1 MNFVLDP
8 LDFQRFAPVALKN
21 STKKGVLEEVRRG
34 SEKFPAF
41 YCLFGNLLFTFEN
54 DNDANSLSG
63 LIFLESSKCK
73 IVNSVF
79 PLLAITTVGGR
90 TINLTSSQPSE
101 LQEWMDAIENHKF
114 IQLTR
119 KVDDIESTLLQLQ
132 HASEQQT
139 HVQIEYD
146 KTIMDCR
153 QQIEELQ
160 RANEQ
165 LQATIEQLLSDKAD
179 LNRTL
184 KQSETE
190 RLLLLKSRG
199 ITPKSM
205 PQWALQEAPRKGVSE
220 PLKRLRIWTG
230 TWNVSGKEPFSGMEK
245 ERAKRLLQP
254 FVPAGYDIY
263 ALSVQDC
270 VSESIFEC
278 FDALQASEG
287 CRRLR
292 LMTAA
297 GTPMTNDDG
306 SDPSRLYG
314 RGDGTLKSLK
324 FTGLVIYVRAPL
336 VGDVKMLNMIN
347 FPLSSTHSRGAV
359 AAVVNALGRN
369 VVFVST
375 QLDPKN
381 NDTRRDQYQTLFT
394 ALGSN
399 LAEADFHLNDQFHH
413 VVWMGDFGYTLV
425 DTSGNRMPPESATH
439 MLSDGR
445 LLRTLFETHDQL
457 NQDKRNQLVFFGY
470 REPIPYPNFYP
481 TYKKVENRPPA
492 NYTSNDW
499 VRNVY
504 VTRVK
509 DPFYYGGKVREWTPS
524 FPDRIL
530 YYSMTDLAE
539 DLIPESVPAEMSI
552 HLAESSSNSGGG
564 GNGTRDSITSPS
576 TTAISSTSGAEMV
589 VQVDNYRSIN
599 DGEAMNVSEHS
610 PVFATYV
617 LRLRH
622 DFSELLAST
631 PARTASGGVL
641 SMTTANGT
649 STAGG
654 GAGGTGSSRAG
665 GANAGAKTVQS
676 LLTVLA
682 NHENSLDGTSNRP
695 MGFDAPPEPVRLAD
709 AFPAS
714 PEAPP
719 SAPLTGAPPAHH
731 HHNSSSNPVVGIP
744 ATPLRQSLLPH
755 GIYRIRL
762 SDMRMI
768 WGVNEESPRHVGLLF
783 PAPYEAIAGER
794 FVEFQSEMPATTLTF
809 EELAAQQD
817 LHRGVASS
825 MYSPSKSPRG
835 GAASAAPS
843 SSKSLRNSYRS
854 PAKGNPAMDSLLA
867 AASLG
872 WRKTGTSNTGTCVR
886 LESAAISPSGGIA
899 TAAGAKTIPPVILTW
914 RGDEPL
920 DRLHICIKV
929 SGAGGGSFT
938 ALARSMTGSVSVS
951 VYTIGE
957 YDLEGDLG
965 AIVE

>member
-1 MNFVLDP
+1 
-8 LDFQRFAPVALKN
+8 
-21 STKKGVLEEVRRG
+21 
-34 SEKFPAF
+34 
-41 YCLFGNLLFTFEN
+41 
-54 DNDANSLSG
+54 
-63 LIFLESSKCK
+63 
-73 IVNSVF
+73 
-79 PLLAITTVGGR
+79 
-90 TINLTSSQPSE
+90 
-101 LQEWMDAIENHKF
+101 
-114 IQLTR
+114 
-119 KVDDIESTLLQLQ
+119 
-132 HASEQQT
+132 
-139 HVQIEYD
+139 
-146 KTIMDCR
+146 
-153 QQIEELQ
+153 
-160 RANEQ
+160 
-165 LQATIEQLLSDKAD
+165 
-179 LNRTL
+179 
-184 KQSETE
+184 
-190 RLLLLKSRG
+190 
-199 ITPKSM
+199 
-205 PQWALQEAPRKGVSE
+205 
-220 PLKRLRIWTG
+220 
-230 TWNVSGKEPFSGMEK
+230 
-245 ERAKRLLQP
+245 
-254 FVPAGYDIY
+254 
-263 ALSVQDC
+263 
-270 VSESIFEC
+270 
-278 FDALQASEG
+278 
-287 CRRLR
+287 
-292 LMTAA
+292 
-297 GTPMTNDDG
+297 
-306 SDPSRLYG
+306 
-314 RGDGTLKSLK
+314 
-324 FTGLVIYVRAPL
+324 
-336 VGDVKMLNMIN
+336 
-347 FPLSSTHSRGAV
+347 
-359 AAVVNALGRN
+359 VVNALGRN

-413 VVWMGDFGYTLV
+413 VVWMGDFGYSLV

-552 HLAESSSNSGGG
+552 HLAESSSSSSSSSNN
-564 GNGTRDSITSPS
+564 NGTRDSITSPS
-576 TTAISSTSGAEMV
+576 TVVASSTSGAEMV

-631 PARTASGGVL
+631 PARAASGGVV
-641 SMTTANGT
+641 SMTTTNGT
-649 STAGG
+649 TTGGGGGG
-654 GAGGTGSSRAG
+654 GAAGTGGTGNGRVG
-665 GANAGAKTVQS
+665 GGNAGAKTVQS

-682 NHENSLDGTSNRP
+682 NHENTLDGSNSGR
-695 MGFDAPPEPVRLAD
+695 FDAPPEPVRLAD
-709 AFPAS
+709 AFPTS

-719 SAPLTGAPPAHH
+719 SAPLTGAPPPHSHQHH
-731 HHNSSSNPVVGIP
+731 HTTGIP

-835 GAASAAPS
+835 GTAAAAPS

-872 WRKTGTSNTGTCVR
+872 WRKSGSSNTGTCVR
-886 LESAAISPSGGIA
+886 LESAAISPTGGVA
-899 TAAGAKTIPPVILTW
+899 TVTGAKTIPPVILTW

-929 SGAGGGSFT
+929 SERWGGVVVRVVAHRFCID
-938 ALARSMTGSVSVS
+938 A
-951 VYTIGE
+951 
-957 YDLEGDLG
+957 
-965 AIVE
+965 

>member
-1 MNFVLDP
+1 
-8 LDFQRFAPVALKN
+8 
-21 STKKGVLEEVRRG
+21 
-34 SEKFPAF
+34 
-41 YCLFGNLLFTFEN
+41 
-54 DNDANSLSG
+54 
-63 LIFLESSKCK
+63 
-73 IVNSVF
+73 
-79 PLLAITTVGGR
+79 
-90 TINLTSSQPSE
+90 
-101 LQEWMDAIENHKF
+101 
-114 IQLTR
+114 
-119 KVDDIESTLLQLQ
+119 
-132 HASEQQT
+132 
-139 HVQIEYD
+139 
-146 KTIMDCR
+146 MDCR

-165 LQATIEQLLSDKAD
+165 LQATIEQLQSDKTD

-184 KQSETE
+184 KQSEQE

-292 LMTAA
+292 LMNAS
-297 GTPMTNDDG
+297 GTPVTNDDG
-306 SDPSRLYG
+306 TDPSRLYG

-413 VVWMGDFGYTLV
+413 VVWMGDFGYSLV

-524 FPDRIL
+524 FPDRG
-530 YYSMTDLAE
+530 TGNGR
-539 DLIPESVPAEMSI
+539 V
-552 HLAESSSNSGGG
+552 GGG
-564 GNGTRDSITSPS
+564 
-576 TTAISSTSGAEMV
+576 
-589 VQVDNYRSIN
+589 
-599 DGEAMNVSEHS
+599 
-610 PVFATYV
+610 
-617 LRLRH
+617 
-622 DFSELLAST
+622 
-631 PARTASGGVL
+631 
-641 SMTTANGT
+641 
-649 STAGG
+649 
-654 GAGGTGSSRAG
+654 
-665 GANAGAKTVQS
+665 NAGAKTVQS

-682 NHENSLDGTSNRP
+682 NHENTLDGSNSGR
-695 MGFDAPPEPVRLAD
+695 FDAPPEPVRLAD
-709 AFPAS
+709 AFPTS

-719 SAPLTGAPPAHH
+719 SAPLTGAPPPHSHQHH
-731 HHNSSSNPVVGIP
+731 HTTGIP

-783 PAPYEAIAGER
+783 PAP
-794 FVEFQSEMPATTLTF
+794 
-809 EELAAQQD
+809 
-817 LHRGVASS
+817 
-825 MYSPSKSPRG
+825 
-835 GAASAAPS
+835 
-843 SSKSLRNSYRS
+843 

-872 WRKTGTSNTGTCVR
+872 WRKSGSSNTGTCVR
-886 LESAAISPSGGIA
+886 LESAAISPTGGVA
-899 TAAGAKTIPPVILTW
+899 TVTGAKTIPPVILTW

-920 DRLHICIKV
+920 DRLHICIKNTAADA
-929 SGAGGGSFT
+929 SMTSKAISAPSLSSSSSGTASKRQSLSRTPPPNGGGGGGGGGAGGSMDGDEDRITGHCVISLEQLCKVALSGSI
-938 ALARSMTGSVSVS
+938 SS
-951 VYTIGE
+951 E
-957 YDLEGDLG
+957 G
-965 AIVE
+965 AIAATTVARLLVNKGRPMYNIDTKAMQREMVTFCCKLELLQN